1 MYMLQAHSGC
11 AQVLPLQGGAR
22 KVQLPVQAETREF
35 RPRREQPGA
44 LAAGAAGADAD
55 LDRTACELGYG
66 WLVYVGVWL
75 GREIVVVFDECLRI
89 LSECV
94 YTPAFVFFV
103 TRATE
108 LLKSPPGWLQFER
121 CLRVCIVGDNNSN
134 VASHPVHALHRCH
147 SGSYSRTV

>member
-1 MYMLQAHSGC
+1 MGRDGRLWWYLTC
-11 AQVLPLQGGAR
+11 A
-22 KVQLPVQAETREF
+22 
-35 RPRREQPGA
+35 
-44 LAAGAAGADAD
+44 
-55 LDRTACELGYG
+55 
-66 WLVYVGVWL
+66 
-75 GREIVVVFDECLRI
+75 LRI

-121 CLRVCIVGDNNSN
+121 CLRVCIAGDNNSN